1 MDFSY
6 SPPHR
11 LPGRLVPGKIYYEK
25 GIEGIEGVEG
35 VEGKNEE
42 VEEWKDNY
50 VL

>member
-6 SPPHR
+6 GSAYW
-11 LPGRLVPGKIYYEK
+11 LPGLLVPGKIYYKK
-25 GIEGIEGVEG
+25 GVEGIEGVEG